1 MVDQTKQ
8 SDPLALYPESIVDR
22 QQTLQELSERL
33 KAQLLELKKE
43 YGLEPSKGNLIL
55 PLLRSPDILC

>member
-8 SDPLALYPESIVDR
+8 SDPIALYPESIVDR

-43 YGLEPSKGNLIL
+43 YGLEPSKGHLLL
-55 PLLRSPDILC
+55 PLL

>member
-8 SDPLALYPESIVDR
+8 SDPIALYPESIVDR

-43 YGLEPSKGNLIL
+43 YGLEPSKGNLLL
-55 PLLRSPDILC
+55 PLLCSPYILC